1 MLIDFCQFLYDSVEK
16 VLFKA
21 DFYFCMTEMQR
32 QTQAHNLNI
41 QCIYEGCSEII
52 ETIAIFSNRLNIIRN
67 NLHSHQVPHI
77 WDLGLNY
84 LTAVFNGYDP
94 VAF

>member
-1 MLIDFCQFLYDSVEK
+1 M
-16 VLFKA
+16 
-21 DFYFCMTEMQR
+21 
-32 QTQAHNLNI
+32 
-41 QCIYEGCSEII
+41 YEGCSEII
-52 ETIAIFSNRLNIIRN
+52 ESIAIFSKRLNIIQN
-67 NLHSHQVPHI
+67 NLHSHQVLQI